1 MSSAPALVVD
11 AHQHVWDRTKARYDW
26 LGPHLPEIDRSIGFD
41 ELRPQLR
48 AAGVDA
54 TVLVQSADEAADT
67 DEMLRVAASAPE
79 IVGVVVFVPL
89 DRPQEA
95 HDRLVELRRDAHVVG
110 VRNLIHDQP
119 DPDWIL
125 RPDVDEGLGVL
136 EAAGIPF
143 DYVAVLPRHLEH
155 LPVLAERHPDLS
167 IVIDHLSKP
176 PIGLPSSEPWRSL
189 IARGAE
195 NPRVFGKVSGLYSAT
210 ADAAAWTTD
219 QLAPVIEHALESFGA
234 ERLMYGGDWP
244 VSLTAGGYDRIWA
257 ALHEVTGGW
266 SDADSARLWGGTAQD
281 FYRFDDALIAAALEA
296 SARASA

>member
-1 MSSAPALVVD
+1 MSLVVD

-26 LGPHLPEIDRSIGFD
+26 LGPDLPEIDRSIFFD

-67 DEMLRVAASAPE
+67 DEMLRVAAANPE
-79 IVGVVVFVPL
+79 IAGVVVYVPL
-89 DRPQEA
+89 ERPQEA
-95 HDRLVELRRDAHVVG
+95 HDRLAELRRDLHVVG

-136 EAAGIPF
+136 EAAGVPF
-143 DYVAVLPRHLEH
+143 DYVAVLPRHLAH
-155 LPVLAERHPDLS
+155 LPVLAERHPQLS

-176 PIGLPSSEPWRSL
+176 PIGLGSDEPWRSL
-189 IARGAE
+189 IARAAE
-195 NPRVFGKVSGLYSAT
+195 NPRVVAKVSGLYSAT
-210 ADAAAWTTD
+210 RDAASWTTG
-219 QLAPVIEHALESFGA
+219 QLVPVVEHALACFGA

-244 VSLTAGGYDRIWA
+244 VSLTAGGYARVWA
-257 ALHEVTGGW
+257 ALHEVTADW
-266 SDADSARLWGGTAQD
+266 SEADSARLWGGTARE
-281 FYRFDDALIAAALEA
+281 FYRLDESLVAGALAA
-296 SARASA
+296 SA

>member
-1 MSSAPALVVD
+1 MSVVID
-11 AHQHVWDRTKARYDW
+11 SHQHVWDRTRARYDW
-26 LGPHLPEIDRSIGFD
+26 LGPDLPEIDRSIFFD

-67 DEMLRVAASAPE
+67 DEMLRVAAANPE
-79 IVGVVVFVPL
+79 IAGVVVHVPL
-89 DRPQEA
+89 ERPQEA

-110 VRNLIHDQP
+110 VRNLIHDRP

-136 EAAGIPF
+136 EAAGVPF

-155 LPVLAERHPDLS
+155 LPVLAERHPELS

-176 PIGLPSSEPWRSL
+176 PIGLSSDEPWRSL
-189 IARGAE
+189 IARAAE
-195 NPRVFGKVSGLYSAT
+195 NPRVFAKVSGLYSAT
-210 ADAAAWTTD
+210 PDAASWTTE
-219 QLAPVIEHALESFGA
+219 QLVPVVEHALASFGA

-244 VSLTAGGYDRIWA
+244 VSLTAGGYARIWA
-257 ALHEVTGGW
+257 ALHEATAGW
-266 SDADSARLWGGTAQD
+266 SEAESARLWGGTAQE
-281 FYRFDDALIAAALEA
+281 FYRLDEALVAGAVAA
-296 SARASA
+296 SR